1 TGYRFLKLADA
12 EFKEEIMKTRVLAPN
27 LVDCVITKFS
37 RYSPRRI
44 FHPALLEVVM
54 RKPFRGCTRKVSFL
68 LIVVA
73 LGMAMAMPN
82 ISFSNTY
89 SIPSNSSNRWPGA
102 MLFHAPCGV
111 ALVNTSSGT
120 SYMAPPPRVDF
131 SASNSPDALCAS
143 LMRTLTD
150 PDQTAVTTIGAVN
163 PQYATLPGGIPMP
176 PVIGPVPVPQDPQNA
191 PTPYVE
197 VSTSGTMQF
206 IVPLNWRDDSDTM
219 F

>member
-1 TGYRFLKLADA
+1 
-12 EFKEEIMKTRVLAPN
+12 
-27 LVDCVITKFS
+27 
-37 RYSPRRI
+37 
-44 FHPALLEVVM
+44 
-54 RKPFRGCTRKVSFL
+54 
-68 LIVVA
+68 
-73 LGMAMAMPN
+73 
-82 ISFSNTY
+82 
-89 SIPSNSSNRWPGA
+89 
-102 MLFHAPCGV
+102 
-111 ALVNTSSGT
+111 
-120 SYMAPPPRVDF
+120 
-131 SASNSPDALCAS
+131 S

-219 F
+219 FDGKFDGVLESPYDATICPNQSATGAVIDPVTGFAQAATVRAPLCSITTPTNYLNAI